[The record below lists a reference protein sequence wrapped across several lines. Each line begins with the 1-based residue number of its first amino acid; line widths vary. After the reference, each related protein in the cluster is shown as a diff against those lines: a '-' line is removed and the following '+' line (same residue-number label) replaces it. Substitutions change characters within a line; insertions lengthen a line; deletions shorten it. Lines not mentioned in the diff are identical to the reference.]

1 MTIGGVKLEKET
13 VVVTQTFPVHYSDDY
28 YENSNDFKPER
39 WLDADGKV
47 KSARPFCFNTFS
59 QGVRSCI
66 GKQLALQEMKMFA
79 VYFVSKFETEFETL
93 DFKLNFKGFAY
104 EPQPIKMK
112 FW

>member
-1 MTIGGVKLEKET
+1 
-13 VVVTQTFPVHYSDDY
+13 
-28 YENSNDFKPER
+28 
-39 WLDADGKV
+39 
-47 KSARPFCFNTFS
+47 
-59 QGVRSCI
+59 
-66 GKQLALQEMKMFA
+66 MKMFA